1 MIPGLGAWEEDY
13 TRRGILW
20 SGVIHNLPA
29 IPSGSHVLELGCGN
43 GKTVKELIQR
53 GWDVTAID
61 FSSTAGTLCRKVF
74 PDPFHGQT
82 MVADARW
89 SPFKNATF
97 DAVFAIHTIAHM
109 HAPDRK
115 WIRGEV
121 IRVLKPGGMLFFCE
135 FSIYDFRFGK
145 GHETEEATFRRG
157 TNIITHYFSEQE
169 VIDLFSELTSVS
181 ISTHQ
186 WPMRVRGCNLVR
198 SEITAVFAKGLSPRM
213 VEI

>member
-1 MIPGLGAWEEDY
+1 MIPGLGAWDEDY
-13 TRRGILW
+13 TRRGGLW
-20 SGVIHNLPA
+20 SGTIHDLPE
-29 IPSGSHVLELGCGN
+29 IPSGSRGLELGCGN
-43 GKTVKELIQR
+43 VKTVWEMIRR

-61 FSSTAGTLCRKVF
+61 FSSTAVALCRQVF
-74 PDPFHGQT
+74 PDPFQGQA

-115 WIRGEV
+115 WIPDVV
-121 IRVLKPGGMLFFCE
+121 IRVLKPGGILFFCE
-135 FSIYDFRFGK
+135 FSTDDFRFGN
-145 GHETEEATFRRG
+145 GYEAEEATFRRG

-169 VIDLFSELTSVS
+169 VVDLFSGLTPVS

-198 SEITAVFAKGLSPRM
+198 SEITAVFAKG
-213 VEI
+213 